1 MVRQHL
7 LDFLFQKAA
16 KAALGELSIQYWP
29 SQIDKVIQLNSTLQV
44 RHGVML
50 VGPAGGGKTTTRQ
63 ILKRALV
70 VLPSIQAREQLEMKG
85 TGDYPEET
93 GSSKT
98 AQSHAVWE
106 FARFIFVM
114 GQFYRLYPAVTVKR
128 NFFPYNVDILLSGEW
143 MRCRSRWAVW
153 FDDSFNFFLYLDDA
167 RKSVLFK
174 LVHAVVLSLCSSQR
188 AAKARRGSV
197 YVSTLNPKCVTVGE
211 LYGEVNSTTME
222 WKDGLLSHI
231 YRKYAKNSRGVLQG
245 TRRKQSST
253 PPANAFRLSRN
264 SSAKSAVTSVSAI
277 SGEENSEGESL
288 LYHGQSEG
296 RKIPQRANENSTSW
310 SALKCMS
317 DQVPLI
323 GWKNGGNFLGQSGSE
338 VKQYQSSLR
347 LFLTLNWKL
356 LCKNHIWILF
366 LLRLAHNSDSSTL
379 HS

>member
-128 NFFPYNVDILLSGEW
+128 NFF
-143 MRCRSRWAVW
+143 
-153 FDDSFNFFLYLDDA
+153 
-167 RKSVLFK
+167 SVQCWYTFK
-174 LVHAVVLSLCSSQR
+174 
-188 AAKARRGSV
+188 
-197 YVSTLNPKCVTVGE
+197 
-211 LYGEVNSTTME
+211 
-222 WKDGLLSHI
+222 
-231 YRKYAKNSRGVLQG
+231 RGVNEMQIHMSRFMLLFCLFVHLSAPPKRG
-245 TRRKQSST
+245 VAQSMYPHWT
-253 PPANAFRLSRN
+253 P
-264 SSAKSAVTSVSAI
+264 SAW
-277 SGEENSEGESL
+277 
-288 LYHGQSEG
+288 Q
-296 RKIPQRANENSTSW
+296 
-310 SALKCMS
+310 
-317 DQVPLI
+317 
-323 GWKNGGNFLGQSGSE
+323 
-338 VKQYQSSLR
+338 
-347 LFLTLNWKL
+347 
-356 LCKNHIWILF
+356 
-366 LLRLAHNSDSSTL
+366 
-379 HS
+379 

>member
-106 FARFIFVM
+106 FARLIFVM

-128 NFFPYNVDILLSGEW
+128 NFF
-143 MRCRSRWAVW
+143 
-153 FDDSFNFFLYLDDA
+153 
-167 RKSVLFK
+167 SVQCWYTFK
-174 LVHAVVLSLCSSQR
+174 
-188 AAKARRGSV
+188 
-197 YVSTLNPKCVTVGE
+197 
-211 LYGEVNSTTME
+211 
-222 WKDGLLSHI
+222 
-231 YRKYAKNSRGVLQG
+231 RGVNEMQIYMSRLVRWLIQLFSLPWWCQKI
-245 TRRKQSST
+245 R
-253 PPANAFRLSRN
+253 AF
-264 SSAKSAVTSVSAI
+264 
-277 SGEENSEGESL
+277 
-288 LYHGQSEG
+288 
-296 RKIPQRANENSTSW
+296 
-310 SALKCMS
+310 
-317 DQVPLI
+317 
-323 GWKNGGNFLGQSGSE
+323 
-338 VKQYQSSLR
+338 
-347 LFLTLNWKL
+347 
-356 LCKNHIWILF
+356 
-366 LLRLAHNSDSSTL
+366 
-379 HS
+379 

>member
-128 NFFPYNVDILLSGEW
+128 NFFPYNVDILLSEEW

-153 FDDSFNFFLYLDDA
+153 FDDSFHFFLYL
-167 RKSVLFK
+167 VMPENPCFLNQFMLLFC
-174 LVHAVVLSLCSSQR
+174 LFVHLS
-188 AAKARRGSV
+188 AP
-197 YVSTLNPKCVTVGE
+197 PK
-211 LYGEVNSTTME
+211 
-222 WKDGLLSHI
+222 
-231 YRKYAKNSRGVLQG
+231 RGVA
-245 TRRKQSST
+245 QSMYPHWT
-253 PPANAFRLSRN
+253 P
-264 SSAKSAVTSVSAI
+264 SAW
-277 SGEENSEGESL
+277 
-288 LYHGQSEG
+288 Q
-296 RKIPQRANENSTSW
+296 
-310 SALKCMS
+310 
-317 DQVPLI
+317 
-323 GWKNGGNFLGQSGSE
+323 
-338 VKQYQSSLR
+338 
-347 LFLTLNWKL
+347 
-356 LCKNHIWILF
+356 
-366 LLRLAHNSDSSTL
+366 
-379 HS
+379 